1 MTMMVQRSR
10 GGGGGGGGGVCT
22 GRRMRKKQCMRSAVN
37 VNGVLERRKM
47 GGRKRGE
54 SCKAKKDIHPEFHTD
69 AKVYCNGQEVFTVG
83 GCEASYDVDIWSGN
97 HPAFMTDGSGTAI
110 VDDEL
115 INKFTEKFGDMGE
128 FGAVDTQ
135 TTGGQDALKKFKED
149 LKKNKQNKA
158 KKR

>member
-1 MTMMVQRSR
+1 
-10 GGGGGGGGGVCT
+10 
-22 GRRMRKKQCMRSAVN
+22 MRKTQSERRVLDVRG
-37 VNGVLERRKM
+37 VNGVVERRQEQ
-47 GGRKRGE
+47 KRRMTW
-54 SCKAKKDIHPEFHTD
+54 CKAKKDIHPEFHTD

-83 GCEASYDVDIWSGN
+83 GCDASYDVDVWSGN
-97 HPAFMTDGSGTAI
+97 HPAFQTEGSGVSQI

-135 TTGGQDALKKFKED
+135 TTGGQDALKKYKES